1 MTSINDEYYG
11 KHGMSAD
18 EQYRLFK
25 RTLHECSSE
34 LLSLSD
40 DMFAYYVFEELPI
53 DMITYVY
60 KDTLKVFMENS
71 LIDENIYLK
80 SIELREYYM
89 SVEQGFKIDAVKESR
104 ELKHIIELSDEILKL
119 LYI

>member
-1 MTSINDEYYG
+1 MTSINAEYYG
-11 KHGMSAD
+11 KHRLSAD
-18 EQYRLFK
+18 EKYELFK

-40 DMFAYYVFEELPI
+40 DMFAYYVFDELPI

-60 KDTLKVFMENS
+60 KDTLKEFMENG
-71 LIDENIYLK
+71 LIDENIYSK
-80 SIELREYYM
+80 CIELREYYV
-89 SVEQGFKIDAVKESR
+89 SVEQGFELDTVKKSVEFKR
-104 ELKHIIELSDEILKL
+104 IIELSDEILKL